1 MMENTDV
8 DVRPTRTQ
16 VERGLSW
23 QPPHLHTALTT
34 MRGHVLALQSV
45 SFLWSMDDTV
55 TVEVRE
61 FTYRSTE
68 MCVLLSSDGTVAV
81 EMPLSS
87 TAGPWLRNNEGS
99 DVV

>member
-1 MMENTDV
+1 MENTDV

-61 FTYRSTE
+61 FTYRSSVRARVTSYTE
-68 MCVLLSSDGTVAV
+68 PAWADNQDGANVRMALLGR
-81 EMPLSS
+81 E
-87 TAGPWLRNNEGS
+87 
-99 DVV
+99 